1 MAPTPKSPGTFGQIF
16 QHIIQEQR
24 PRINIITF
32 SWVTQLNYWHWSD
45 AKPSDQQKAIKL
57 KPAREVPRLGP
68 IAKGPFCQ
76 WHILHPIPTMLI
88 SKSLNHYQAYW
99 FHGENKYNWGAS
111 QSFGFS
117 IWMRTT
123 ISTAKPNLCQQ
134 KIQNSKF
141 GTHSLEKTGLK
152 LFQRCSVL
160 CHFHQWQ
167 STTWR

>member
-88 SKSLNHYQAYW
+88 ILSRTNCLGSGPMISQYEKSNSGMIGSHLPATSSTLQHAQGTTQALILLNL
-99 FHGENKYNWGAS
+99 K
-111 QSFGFS
+111 S
-117 IWMRTT
+117 IVH
-123 ISTAKPNLCQQ
+123 IAL
-134 KIQNSKF
+134 
-141 GTHSLEKTGLK
+141 H
-152 LFQRCSVL
+152 
-160 CHFHQWQ
+160 
-167 STTWR
+167 